1 MFPSLA
7 FQMLKRAKL
16 RGRSDL
22 RAGPMSI
29 TIERVAEASPELHDL
44 IGELN
49 DILGAAYETHQRHG
63 LSIDQLLEPHVR
75 LFLARLDGVVVGC
88 GGVAVF
94 DDYAEVK
101 RMYTRPAARGRGV
114 AKALLYIIHDE
125 ARRANKSV
133 LPPRNG
139 YLPAGGNRSLR
150 AHGVS
155 ATGSI
160 RTLCG
165 NASPQ
170 HRDESLL
177 REDPSVDRRRC
188 FSSREKARD
197 VMFPYH
203 PLQGTRDSNECR
215 RASRPR

>member
-114 AKALLYIIHDE
+114 AKTLLYIIQDE

-133 LPPRNG
+133 LR
-139 YLPAGGNRSLR
+139 LE
-150 AHGVS
+150 
-155 ATGSI
+155 TGTI